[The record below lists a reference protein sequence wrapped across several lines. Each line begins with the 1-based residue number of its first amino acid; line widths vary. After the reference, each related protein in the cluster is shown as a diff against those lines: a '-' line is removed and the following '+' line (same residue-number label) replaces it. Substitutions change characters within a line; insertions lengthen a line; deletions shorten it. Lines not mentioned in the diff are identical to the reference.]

1 MRDSEESKGESI
13 PRLEDGKNTVEK
25 GCGPDI
31 DAEETKITQLK
42 AEPPDQVENDEYE
55 DDLNR
60 ENLDYEAIEE
70 MESRRIDDCS

>member
-60 ENLDYEAIEE
+60 ESLDYEAIEE
-70 MESRRIDDCS
+70 IESRRIDDCS

>member
-70 MESRRIDDCS
+70 IESRRIDDCS

>member
-55 DDLNR
+55 D
-60 ENLDYEAIEE
+60 
-70 MESRRIDDCS
+70 

>member
-42 AEPPDQVENDEYE
+42 AEPPDQVENYEYE

-70 MESRRIDDCS
+70 IESRRIDDCS